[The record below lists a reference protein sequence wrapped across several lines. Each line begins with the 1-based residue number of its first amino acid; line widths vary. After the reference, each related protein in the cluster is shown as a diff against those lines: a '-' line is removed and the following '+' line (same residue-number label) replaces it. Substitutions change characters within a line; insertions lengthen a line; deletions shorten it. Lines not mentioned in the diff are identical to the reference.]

1 MSYFW
6 RIRNFIGKQTEN
18 FRVLLVTSV
27 SISSI
32 SGLVTGGGGVGGGG
46 GGASYITLYIRALGA
61 DAQQIGVI
69 NSSGRIARALFGL
82 PLGWIS
88 DRFSLKKVILAGL
101 ILSVIVPLA
110 YVLSTTWDQAV
121 PAMMISAIAQ
131 TLTGMFINIFFV
143 TSMREASDR
152 ATAMSLKSILTS
164 LVGLAIPTISAII
177 VLQSGGIGV
186 EGIRPLFII
195 QIFCSIVVLIY
206 TALTLKEVGFLQQK
220 EKTVQKKKSIF
231 QDYKEIAKI
240 PAVQKWTITKGLRTF
255 FGQSLLPFYSLYY
268 VEIKGADPL
277 IIGAMDTIGT
287 VGALLFLAPF
297 GRLADKH
304 GRKKIIYL
312 TRPFNCLALFII
324 VVAPA
329 PEWLILAAFLR
340 AFNIVSS
347 LMEITMEHELV
358 SEEQRG
364 RWGGFLLF
372 FMGFVG
378 IPGPILAGYLWNIID
393 PSLLLL
399 TPIIADLPFLA
410 ILPTIPDTL
419 HMVYE
424 QNDTSNARTSRT
436 GSGTRGQDEN
446 VDVAR

>member
-1 MSYFW
+1 M
-6 RIRNFIGKQTEN
+6 
-18 FRVLLVTSV
+18 LLLTSV

-32 SGLVTGGGGVGGGG
+32 NGLVTGSGSGGESG

-110 YVLSTTWDQAV
+110 YVLSTTWVHAV

-143 TSMREASDR
+143 TSMRVASDR
-152 ATAMSLKSILTS
+152 ATAMSMKSILTS
-164 LVGLAIPTISAII
+164 LVGLAIPTISAIF
-177 VLQSGGIGV
+177 VLQSGGISV
-186 EGIRPLFII
+186 EGIRPLFFI
-195 QIFCSIVVLIY
+195 QILCSIIVLSY
-206 TALTLKEVGFLQQK
+206 TACTLKEVGFLQPK
-220 EKTVQKKKSIF
+220 ENTRVRLQKKSNMF

-255 FGQSLLPFYSLYY
+255 FGQSLLPFYSLFY
-268 VEIKGADPL
+268 VEFKGADPL
-277 IIGAMDTIGT
+277 IIGAMATIGT
-287 VGALLFLAPF
+287 LGALLFLAPF

-312 TRPFNCLALFII
+312 TRPFNYLALFII
-324 VVAPA
+324 VLAPA
-329 PEWLILAAFLR
+329 PQWLIIAAFVRSL
-340 AFNIVSS
+340 NTVSS

-358 SEEQRG
+358 AEEQRG
-364 RWGGFLLF
+364 RWGGFLSF

-378 IPGPILAGYLWNIID
+378 IPGPILAGYLWNVID

-419 HMVYE
+419 HMAYD
-424 QNDTSNARTSRT
+424 QNDTLDARLDS
-436 GSGTRGQDEN
+436 DEGN
-446 VDVAR
+446 VMTARV